1 MSKTVWRYC
10 IFTCAFTLLAACNDN
25 DGNSN
30 NGSNPPSQSAREQV
44 KSIAIQQPDTEPN
57 LLTDTA
63 TLENNLNQVFG
74 MADQEPLEV
83 DANDTPLTLINRL

>member
-1 MSKTVWRYC
+1 MYKTVWRYC
-10 IFTCAFTLLAACNDN
+10 IFTCAFTLLAACHDN
-25 DGNSN
+25 DDHSN
-30 NGSNPPSQSAREQV
+30 NGNPPSPSAKEQV
-44 KSIAIQQPDTEPN
+44 KNIAIQQPDTEAN
-57 LLTDTA
+57 SLTDTA